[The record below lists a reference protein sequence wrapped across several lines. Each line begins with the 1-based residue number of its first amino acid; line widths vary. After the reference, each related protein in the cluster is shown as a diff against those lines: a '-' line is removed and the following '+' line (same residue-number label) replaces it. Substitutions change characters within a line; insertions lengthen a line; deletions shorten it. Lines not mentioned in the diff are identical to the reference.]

1 MADKKKDEMEADVKT
16 QDQAQTA
23 EATEPKKDQ
32 EAEAKAE
39 PKKAKEPKEPKSTNI
54 YNADFYDITLPLTE
68 GNEDDVVVIINGMST
83 QIKRGEPVRVSAAVY
98 EVLKNQER
106 MDSLAFKRSKALS
119 EKAKF

>member
-1 MADKKKDEMEADVKT
+1 MADKKKDEMEAEVKT
-16 QDQAQTA
+16 QDQAQTT

-32 EAEAKAE
+32 EADAKAE
-39 PKKAKEPKEPKSTNI
+39 PKKAKKAEEPKSTNI

-68 GNEDDVVVIINGMST
+68 GNEDDVLVIINGMST

>member
-1 MADKKKDEMEADVKT
+1 MAEKKKDEMEADVKT

-32 EAEAKAE
+32 ETDAKAE

-54 YNADFYDITLPLTE
+54 YNAEYYDITLPLTE
-68 GNEDDVVVIINGMST
+68 EQQDDVIVIINGMST
-83 QIKRGEPVRVSAAVY
+83 QIKRGEPVRVSASVY

-119 EKAKF
+119 DKAKF